1 MRSKKNRG
9 NATLIGSGNTVTG
22 ACSGIAGGETNQI
35 LNGSDHGF
43 IGGGFNNRIDV
54 NTLASAIA
62 GGQGN
67 TVAPGAACGFI
78 GGGFNNTV
86 SSSGNAIL
94 GGVNNNDT
102 ALPGV
107 MIAGNNINAASGPL
121 IPNALHVNGLWANG
135 LPIYPMVPP
144 ITNQV
149 FKVPVGG
156 PIPAGAF
163 MLMII

>member
-1 MRSKKNRG
+1 MRSKKIRG

-22 ACSGIAGGETNQI
+22 ACSGIAGGEANQ
-35 LNGSDHGF
+35 
-43 IGGGFNNRIDV
+43 
-54 NTLASAIA
+54 
-62 GGQGN
+62 
-67 TVAPGAACGFI
+67 VAPGAEWTVI

-121 IPNALHVNGLWANG
+121 AQNTLHTNGLWVNMMPYWTLPLPVG
-135 LPIYPMVPP
+135 LVP
-144 ITNQV
+144 NQV
-149 FKVPVGG
+149 FKWDGITPL
-156 PIPAGAF
+156 PASARP
-163 MLMII
+163 LYIL

>member
-1 MRSKKNRG
+1 MRSKKIRG

-22 ACSGIAGGETNQI
+22 ACSGIAGGQANQ
-35 LNGSDHGF
+35 
-43 IGGGFNNRIDV
+43 
-54 NTLASAIA
+54 
-62 GGQGN
+62 
-67 TVAPGAACGFI
+67 VAPGAEWTVI

-135 LPIYPMVPP
+135 IPLWTGVGFTP
-144 ITNQV
+144 NQV
-149 FKVPVGG
+149 YMSNGTAPLPVGAKALY
-156 PIPAGAF
+156 IW
-163 MLMII
+163 

>member
-1 MRSKKNRG
+1 MRSKKIRG

-22 ACSGIAGGETNQI
+22 ACSGIAGGEANQ
-35 LNGSDHGF
+35 
-43 IGGGFNNRIDV
+43 
-54 NTLASAIA
+54 
-62 GGQGN
+62 
-67 TVAPGAACGFI
+67 VAPGAEWTVI

-135 LPIYPMVPP
+135 LPLWTGGLGFTI
-144 ITNQV
+144 NQV
-149 FKVPVGG
+149 FKVPYGMPG
-156 PIPAGAF
+156 PAGASVLF
-163 MLMII
+163 IM

>member
-1 MRSKKNRG
+1 MHKL
-9 NATLIGSGNTVTG
+9 TFICIELP
-22 ACSGIAGGETNQI
+22 
-35 LNGSDHGF
+35 
-43 IGGGFNNRIDV
+43 IGGGQAN
-54 NTLASAIA
+54 
-62 GGQGN
+62 Q
-67 TVAPGAACGFI
+67 VAPGAEWTVI

-135 LPIYPMVPP
+135 LPIYPATIVP
-144 ITNQV
+144 NQV
-149 FKVPVGG
+149 FKVPVGTLG
-156 PIPAGAF
+156 PAGSYVLYV
-163 MLMII
+163 M

>member
-1 MRSKKNRG
+1 MRSKKIRG

-35 LNGSDHGF
+35 LNGSDH
-43 IGGGFNNRIDV
+43 
-54 NTLASAIA
+54 
-62 GGQGN
+62 
-67 TVAPGAACGFI
+67 GFI

-135 LPIYPMVPP
+135 IPTWLGSGTFPI
-144 ITNQV
+144 NQV
-149 FKVPVGG
+149 FRVP
-156 PIPAGAF
+156 
-163 MLMII
+163 